1 MLTLSSNLRCE
12 PEPIK
17 RSRFIVDLVAVA
29 SETEAKEALAEIQR
43 EFPDAT
49 HHCTAWRIARPKI
62 DRCDDDGEPGGSAG
76 RPILAQLVGREV
88 TNIAAIVTRY
98 FGGTKLGV
106 GGLVRAYGSST
117 AYALDEAKLIP
128 YVFRDHVEFVCDYPH
143 IEAAR
148 REITA
153 IGGAITSEDFAALV
167 TVSAQIPE
175 TKLDELA
182 QTLADISAGTITF
195 KSPEKYKN

>member
-17 RSRFIVDLVAVA
+17 RSRFIVDLFAVT
-29 SETEAKEALAEIQR
+29 SETEAKEALHAIQQ

-76 RPILAQLVGREV
+76 RPILAQLAGREV
-88 TNIAAIVTRY
+88 TNVAAIVTRY

-106 GGLVRAYGSST
+106 GGLVRAYGSAT
-117 AYALDEAKLIP
+117 AYALDQAKLVP
-128 YVFRDHVEFVCDYPH
+128 YVFREEIEFVCDYPH

-153 IGGAITSEDFAALV
+153 IGGTVTGEDFAALV
-167 TVSAQIPE
+167 TVEAQIPE
-175 TKLDELA
+175 TELDALT
-182 QTLADISAGTITF
+182 QSLADLSAGTITF
-195 KSPEKYKN
+195 KPNND